1 MMNKFKFLIIVL
13 VFMNLFSSCKV
24 WDQLKYYTVYLKV
37 KELNGIKEGA
47 LIENQTKNIGS
58 VSGIESESDSSF
70 VIELSVTND
79 FQIPRNSQVRI
90 VTDLEN
96 TSAYVNILMSHSKKN
111 YSKDDTIISH
121 GTVLLNKNIQLHEI
135 KVNIDSLPEGI
146 RSLMQ

>member
-1 MMNKFKFLIIVL
+1 MNKFKFLIIVL
-13 VFMNLFSSCKV
+13 VFMNLYSSCKV

>member
-1 MMNKFKFLIIVL
+1 
-13 VFMNLFSSCKV
+13 
-24 WDQLKYYTVYLKV
+24 V

>member
-1 MMNKFKFLIIVL
+1 
-13 VFMNLFSSCKV
+13 MNLFSSCKV

>member
-58 VSGIESESDSSF
+58 VNGIESESDSSF

>member
-1 MMNKFKFLIIVL
+1 
-13 VFMNLFSSCKV
+13 MNLFSSCKV

-111 YSKDDTIISH
+111 YSNQFH
-121 GTVLLNKNIQLHEI
+121 NKTQLH
-135 KVNIDSLPEGI
+135 
-146 RSLMQ
+146 

>member
-1 MMNKFKFLIIVL
+1 MIFKFL
-13 VFMNLFSSCKV
+13 
-24 WDQLKYYTVYLKV
+24 
-37 KELNGIKEGA
+37 
-47 LIENQTKNIGS
+47 
-58 VSGIESESDSSF
+58 
-70 VIELSVTND
+70 
-79 FQIPRNSQVRI
+79 NSQVRI

>member
-1 MMNKFKFLIIVL
+1 
-13 VFMNLFSSCKV
+13 MNLYSSCKV

>member
-1 MMNKFKFLIIVL
+1 MNKFKFLIIVL
-13 VFMNLFSSCKV
+13 VFMNLYSSCKV

-58 VSGIESESDSSF
+58 VNGIESESDSSF

>member
-1 MMNKFKFLIIVL
+1 MNKFKFLIIVL